1 MNCAALA
8 TRTFPQSSTEANRSS
23 RLTAQFRNELNAKM
37 PQKIR
42 CQASTWSRLAL
53 LSALVLGATSGVAR
67 AQSLVATLPS
77 GPSPTSVVVN
87 PTTNMAYVSDNN
99 VGTLT
104 VVNGATN
111 TATTL
116 TTGEPN
122 ITGLAVNPTTN
133 TIYALYLGSQQS
145 TLGGTVV
152 TPGGV
157 VVIDGAN
164 NTVTTTIA
172 LPDLGS
178 HIAVNPVTNKI
189 YVSTLSAIGNGA
201 TVNVRVIDGATNT
214 ITASVSLP
222 LLVGTLAVD
231 SVSDVIY
238 AIYSNPPG
246 NGTLAAIDGA
256 TNTVTGTIQVGY
268 NDNTFALNGT
278 TNSIYV
284 PDAHGNQ
291 IYVIDG
297 ATLTITTTV
306 PGTTAPV
313 AVNASGLA
321 VNPVTNLIY
330 VTVYNNNTAAGAV
343 QVMDG
348 STNTLTTN
356 ISVPPT
362 SGPFGLGQLLANSV
376 TNKIWMAA
384 SPVVFIDGVTNT
396 STTVTGTS
404 GITMGALNT
413 TTNYAYMAGPNNVYV
428 LSGAASGPAFS
439 AAPSPLAFGNQ
450 TQGTTSNAKTLTV
463 TNAGTSDLT
472 FTTVTPGGTDM
483 SDFPVGSDTC
493 ANATVAVGK
502 TCTVSV
508 EFDPSTTAAESATLT
523 FADNASD
530 SPQVVNLT
538 GTGVAPVATATTT
551 GLSAS
556 ATSVVIGTSVTLTA
570 TVSPASG
577 TPDPTGTVTFKD
589 GATTLGTGTLN
600 GSGVATYTASA
611 LSLAAHSITASYA
624 GDARN
629 LASASSALTVTV
641 TAEATTTALTAS
653 SPSAVVGSGITFTA
667 TVAGTSGGP
676 TPTGLV
682 TFMDGAT
689 TLGPGTLNGSG
700 VATYSTSSLA
710 VGAHSIVA
718 NYGGDANNA
727 ASASTAVSVT
737 VWAGTPDFT
746 LAASSAS
753 GTVKAGKSEVVTI
766 TVTSVNGFGAATN
779 LAIAGLPKNSVAT
792 LTPTSVSPT
801 TATAGTS
808 TLTITTDKKAKA
820 ALEKTAKGS
829 SAPGGPQSRKFG
841 EMALTGL
848 ALLILPI
855 LGAKNRKA
863 RRLLLTISAF
873 AILAWMGAT
882 GMTGCTSGPKTPTG
896 TYTITI
902 TATSGSL
909 SHNVTYSLTVQ

>member
-1 MNCAALA
+1 MNPTAQALPTLQPGS
-8 TRTFPQSSTEANRSS
+8 TRTFPSRRLIEGPQIGASAGLQQRS
-23 RLTAQFRNELNAKM
+23 RRRADF
-37 PQKIR
+37 
-42 CQASTWSRLAL
+42 WSRIGL
-53 LSALVLGATSGVAR
+53 LSALVLGASSGVAR

-77 GPSPTSVVVN
+77 GPNPTSVVVN

-133 TIYALYLGSQQS
+133 TIYALYEGSQQS

-152 TPGGV
+152 TPGDV
-157 VVIDGAN
+157 VVINGAN

-178 HIAVNPVTNKI
+178 HIAVNSVTNKI

-278 TNSIYV
+278 TNTIYV

-291 IYVIDG
+291 IYVING
-297 ATLTITTTV
+297 ATLAITTTV

-348 STNTLTTN
+348 STNTLTSN
-356 ISVPPT
+356 ISIPPT
-362 SGPFGLGQLLANSV
+362 SGPFGLGQLLANST
-376 TNKIWMAA
+376 TNKIWMVA
-384 SPVVFIDGVTNT
+384 SPVVFINGATNT
-396 STTVTGTS
+396 ATSVTGTS

-413 TTNYAYMAGPNNVYV
+413 TTNYAYMAAANNVYV
-428 LSGAASGPAFS
+428 LSEAASGPAFS

-450 TQGTTSNAKTLTV
+450 TQDTISNAKTLTV
-463 TNAGTSDLT
+463 TNTGTADLT
-472 FTTVTPGGTDM
+472 FTTVTLGGTDM

-493 ANATVAVGK
+493 ANTTVAAGK
-502 TCTVSV
+502 TCTISI
-508 EFDPSTTAAESATLT
+508 EFDPSTAAAESATLT

-538 GTGVAPVATATTT
+538 GTGVAPAPTATTT
-551 GLSAS
+551 ALSAS
-556 ATSVVIGTSVTLTA
+556 ATSVVIGTSVTFTA

-577 TPDPTGTVTFKD
+577 TPTPTGTVTFKD

-611 LSLAAHSITASYA
+611 LSLAVHSITASYP
-624 GDARN
+624 GDSRN
-629 LASASSALTVTV
+629 LASNSSALTVTV
-641 TAEATTTALTAS
+641 TAGSTTTALTAS
-653 SPSAVVGSGITFTA
+653 SSSIVVGSGVTLTA
-667 TVAGTSGGP
+667 TVAGVTGGP
-676 TPTGLV
+676 APTGIV

-710 VGAHSIVA
+710 VGAHSITA
-718 NYGGDANNA
+718 NYVGDANNA

-737 VWAGTPDFT
+737 VWAGTPDFA
-746 LAASSAS
+746 LAASSTS
-753 GTVKAGKSEVVTI
+753 GTVKAGKNEVITI
-766 TVTSVNGFGAATN
+766 TVTSVNGFASATN
-779 LAIAGLPKNSVAT
+779 LAVSGLPKNSVAT
-792 LTPTSVSPT
+792 FAPNSVSPT

-808 TLTITTDKKAKA
+808 TLTITTDKKANP
-820 ALEKTAKGS
+820 ALDESASSGS
-829 SAPGGPQSRKFG
+829 THGPPPTHKLS
-841 EMALTGL
+841 EIALTGL
-848 ALLILPI
+848 ALLMLPI

-863 RRLLLTISAF
+863 RRLLMTMG
-873 AILAWMGAT
+873 AIAVLAWMGAI
-882 GMTGCTSGPKTPTG
+882 GMTGCASGPKTPTG